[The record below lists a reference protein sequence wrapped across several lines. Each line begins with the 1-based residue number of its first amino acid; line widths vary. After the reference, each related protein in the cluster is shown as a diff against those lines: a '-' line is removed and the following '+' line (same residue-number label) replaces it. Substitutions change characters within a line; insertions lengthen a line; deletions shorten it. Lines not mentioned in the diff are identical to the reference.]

1 MTTAFESPWV
11 RFRVNGDDYAIPLD
25 RVVEVTAARPPRLIP
40 FVSPEV
46 AGVINVKGEPLPA
59 VNAGTILRGEAS
71 RQNRHTIVLES
82 GTTRIGL
89 LVGMV
94 SRVEQG
100 LRRPGQD
107 SQEPPEKALGEPD
120 FVSWFLVN
128 GKKVGLVDPDALLGC
143 IVDQLAGQAQAT
155 QQRGEEAWPSAF

>member
-1 MTTAFESPWV
+1 MSATLEQPWV
-11 RFRVNGDDYAIPLD
+11 RFRVSADDYALPLD
-25 RVVEVTAARPPRLIP
+25 RVVEVTVARTPRLIP

-59 VNAGTILRGEAS
+59 VNAGRILRGEAT
-71 RQNRHTIVLES
+71 RPNRHTIVLEK

-89 LVGMV
+89 LVEV
-94 SRVEQG
+94 VLRIEQG
-100 LRRPGQD
+100 LIRPGQD

-128 GKKVGLVDPDALLGC
+128 GKRVGLVDSDALLGC
-143 IVDQLAGQAQAT
+143 IVDQLAGQAQVA